1 LRLFGSGLGLRSR
14 PLIRDRQVV
23 QNCSAAYKRWIAR
36 MMTLAFVIG
45 ILLGGKAGLFLA
57 LYVQGMGDSVVG

>member
-1 LRLFGSGLGLRSR
+1 MVN
-14 PLIRDRQVV
+14 Q
-23 QNCSAAYKRWIAR
+23 RWIAR